1 MWSLTHTAGSDY
13 SELVA
18 ECILTS
24 SNTFCEYHIEILDD
38 FEVENDEDDPEFEYF
53 SILLESRSP
62 SACVITNA
70 DVNTTISIKDDG
82 ESVLHI
88 NRGRC

>member
-13 SELVA
+13 SELDV

-24 SNTFCEYHIEILDD
+24 SNTFCEYHIEIVDD
-38 FEVENDEDDPEFEYF
+38 FEVEMDEYF
-53 SILLESRSP
+53 SILLESRDP

-82 ESVLHI
+82 ENVLQI
-88 NRGRC
+88 NRGKC